1 MQNYHN
7 ILTNNIE
14 YDNYIGMYVRTI
26 SRHNKNGTTTT
37 YVQLAHNIRD
47 PKSGYARA
55 QVLYTFGRADS
66 LDVEAI
72 RRLVR
77 SLCRFISPEEALEIQ
92 ASLKTGVSGLKFVR
106 SLSLGGAYVLR
117 KLWERLGLEKV
128 ISQALSEREFVS
140 PVEGAIFAMVSNR
153 ALAPDSKRGVE
164 EWVREDVALGNSQPI
179 SLQHLYR
186 AMDFL
191 LEHEERVQ
199 REVFYSTADLFN
211 LEVDLL
217 FFDTT
222 TTYVETEE
230 EDEFRRYGYSK
241 DRRPDLPQVVI
252 GLAVT
257 KEGLPVRCW
266 VLPGDTQD
274 MTTVERVKNDLLGW
288 KLSRLIWVMD
298 RGMSSEENRI
308 ILQKAGGHYILGEKL
323 RDNQEAHQEAIS
335 SKGRYQKV
343 RENLEV
349 KEIVVGQGE
358 RRRRFV
364 LVRNLEQAEK
374 DKATREKT
382 LQKIEEVLLALGDQK
397 GKAHKKAVC
406 ALLSHRTMGRYI
418 KQLRNGRL
426 KINWAKV
433 KEEEKLDGKYLL
445 STSDDTLSSEDV
457 ALGYKSL
464 MEVERAFRTL
474 KTTLDLRPLFHR
486 KEERIRAHVLLCFL
500 ALLLVRIVERETGQT
515 WDSIRSHLERL
526 HLVEF
531 SSKKAGV
538 LQRTELTAE
547 QANILKK
554 LKINPPPLIY
564 QVDLKA

>member
-1 MQNYHN
+1 
-7 ILTNNIE
+7 
-14 YDNYIGMYVRTI
+14 MYVRTI

-37 YVQLAHNIRD
+37 YVQLAHNVRD
-47 PKSGYARA
+47 PNSGYARA

-77 SLCRFISPEEALEIQ
+77 SLCRFISPEEALETQ
-92 ASLKTGVSGLKFVR
+92 ASLKTGVSGLKFIK
-106 SLSLGGAYVLR
+106 SLPLGGAYVLR

-128 ISQALSEREFVS
+128 ISEALAQREFAS
-140 PVEGAIFAMVSNR
+140 PVEWAIFAMVSNR
-153 ALAPDSKRGVE
+153 ALAPDSKRRVE
-164 EWVREDVALGNSQPI
+164 EWVREDVALGNPEPI

-199 REVFYSTADLFN
+199 REVFYQTADLFN

-222 TTYVETEE
+222 TTYVESDE

-241 DRRPDLPQVVI
+241 DKRPDLPQVVI

-288 KLSRLIWVMD
+288 KLSRCIWVMD
-298 RGMSSEENRI
+298 RGMSSEANRV

-323 RDNQEAHQEAIS
+323 RDNQEAHQQALS

-382 LQKIEEVLLALGDQK
+382 LQRIEEALLALGDQK

-426 KINWAKV
+426 KINLAKV

-474 KTTLDLRPLFHR
+474 KTTLDLRPFFHR
-486 KEERIRAHVLLCFL
+486 KEERIRAHVLLCCL
-500 ALLLVRIVERETGQT
+500 ALLLVRIVERETGET

-531 SSKKAGV
+531 SSKQGRV